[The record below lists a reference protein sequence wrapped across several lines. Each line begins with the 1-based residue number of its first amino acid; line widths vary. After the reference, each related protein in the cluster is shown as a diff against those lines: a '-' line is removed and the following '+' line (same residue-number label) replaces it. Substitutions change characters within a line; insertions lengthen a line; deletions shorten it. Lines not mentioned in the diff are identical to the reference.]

1 MADASIPQKD
11 TKRLQVHQQTR
22 LCKFF
27 VMGKCTRGQSCA
39 FAHGQD
45 KLRQQPDFSKTR
57 LCADFM
63 ELGSC
68 AEGEGCK
75 FAHGKSELRP
85 GSAVKIGRPSKKE
98 MQDSPEK
105 KDKDPAAVQGIQAAK
120 ILQLQHSL
128 HSQAALNLLMGGGE
142 HEAAEQAARNRVSRF
157 LLRKAELFQP
167 ADHLGG
173 HRHGLRRLQP
183 RHFFGKCLG
192 SVARQDCGCPPAA
205 PRTQ

>member
-68 AEGEGCK
+68 AEGEGDL
-75 FAHGKSELRP
+75 G
-85 GSAVKIGRPSKKE
+85 
-98 MQDSPEK
+98 
-105 KDKDPAAVQGIQAAK
+105 
-120 ILQLQHSL
+120 
-128 HSQAALNLLMGGGE
+128 LLC
-142 HEAAEQAARNRVSRF
+142 
-157 LLRKAELFQP
+157 
-167 ADHLGG
+167 
-173 HRHGLRRLQP
+173 
-183 RHFFGKCLG
+183 FGKLLCLC
-192 SVARQDCGCPPAA
+192 VCRYFAA
-205 PRTQ
+205 FNFTS